1 MTPDQKRANEA
12 LVRGLRESLNH
23 NLPAD
28 MRHGIHK
35 AIELYSGKPEAQSAP
50 PDTGPRDVH
59 NQPIIFTARVTL
71 NGQPTIHPSTPALNP
86 WRPF

>member
-1 MTPDQKRANEA
+1 MTPDERRANEA
-12 LVRGLRESLNH
+12 IVRNLREALDH

-28 MRHGIHK
+28 MRQGIQTS
-35 AIELYSGKPEAQSAP
+35 IEFLTGKPEAPPAP

-86 WRPF
+86 WRP